1 MVSDNQN
8 NGKWI
13 HRVSQD
19 DDLISLSNSEP
30 VHRTHRR
37 FKIKP
42 PEVKSVDATDHRHES
57 VIAARSER
65 SGTYVGRIRKDTLP
79 LRDSVEIGRM
89 TGDWTKS
96 VPGRVLLA
104 LLKIAV
110 LIGLIWGGIYL
121 WQHGPGTLFF
131 GAIIVLLVWGVIS
144 AGMELGE
151 ASPYKQNATWA
162 SSIHFMWFHW

>member
-19 DDLISLSNSEP
+19 ESLISVSNSES

-37 FKIKP
+37 FKIKQSEFRP
-42 PEVKSVDATDHRHES
+42 AEEYSRPHRS
-57 VIAARSER
+57 VIDER
-65 SGTYVGRIRKDTLP
+65 ESRIGTGVGRIRKDILP
-79 LRDSVEIGRM
+79 ARNSAEIGRM

-96 VPGRVLLA
+96 VAGRVFFA
-104 LLKIAV
+104 LLRICV
-110 LIGLIWGGIYL
+110 LIGAVWAGVYL
-121 WQHGPGTLFF
+121 WQHQPHLLFF
-131 GAIIVLLVWGVIS
+131 AIIIVLLVCGVIS

-151 ASPYKQNATWA
+151 ASPYRQNATWA
-162 SSIHFMWFHW
+162 SSFHFMWFHW